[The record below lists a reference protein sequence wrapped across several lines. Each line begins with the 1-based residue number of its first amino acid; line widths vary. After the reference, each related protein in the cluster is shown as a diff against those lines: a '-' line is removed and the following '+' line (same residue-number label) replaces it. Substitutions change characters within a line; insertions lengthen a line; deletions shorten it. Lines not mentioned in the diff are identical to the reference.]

1 MPRVAIRSFALL
13 SLAVTLYGCGGN
25 PKIRSA
31 DPTQQRTVL
40 VVNNQNFLDFTIYL
54 LVGGQRVRLG
64 DATGNHTTKL
74 TIPSRYIF
82 GVSTMQFQAD
92 PIGGRRAPIS
102 DAISVTPGDE
112 VELTIP
118 PGP

>member
-1 MPRVAIRSFALL
+1 MRRVAIRSLALL
-13 SLAVTLYGCGGN
+13 SLAVTLSGCGGN
-25 PKIRSA
+25 PKIRTA
-31 DPTQQRTVL
+31 NPDQQQTVL

-54 LVGGQRVRLG
+54 LYGGQRVRLG
-64 DATGNHTTKL
+64 DATGNRRTKL
-74 TIPSRYIF
+74 TIPARYIF
-82 GVSTMQFQAD
+82 GVSTLQFQAD

-118 PGP
+118 PGA

>member
-1 MPRVAIRSFALL
+1 MLRVATRSFVLL
-13 SLAVTLYGCGGN
+13 SLAVTLTGCGGN
-25 PKIRSA
+25 PKIRSVN
-31 DPTQQRTVL
+31 PEQQRTVL

-54 LVGGQRVRLG
+54 ITGGQRVRLG
-64 DATGNHTTKL
+64 DATGNRRTKL
-74 TIPSRYIF
+74 TIPSHYVF
-82 GVSTMQFQAD
+82 GVSTLQFQAD

-102 DAISVTPGDE
+102 DAISVTAGDE

>member
-1 MPRVAIRSFALL
+1 MLRVATRSFALL
-13 SLAVTLYGCGGN
+13 SLGMMLAGCGGN

-31 DPTQQRTVL
+31 APEQERTVL

-54 LVGGQRVRLG
+54 ISGGQRVRLG
-64 DATGNHTTKL
+64 DATGNRRTKL
-74 TIPSRYIF
+74 TIPRQYIF
-82 GVSTMQFQAD
+82 GASVLQFQAD

-102 DAISVTPGDE
+102 DQISVSPGDE

-118 PGP
+118 PGA

>member
-1 MPRVAIRSFALL
+1 MLRVATRSFALL
-13 SLAVTLYGCGGN
+13 TLALTLAGCAKN
-25 PKIRSA
+25 PKVRSVS
-31 DPTQQRTVL
+31 PEQERTVL

-54 LVGGQRVRLG
+54 ITSGQRVRLG
-64 DATGNHTTKL
+64 DATGNRRTKL
-74 TIPSRYIF
+74 TIPRQYIF
-82 GVSTMQFQAD
+82 GASTLQFQAD

-102 DAISVTPGDE
+102 DQISVSPGDE